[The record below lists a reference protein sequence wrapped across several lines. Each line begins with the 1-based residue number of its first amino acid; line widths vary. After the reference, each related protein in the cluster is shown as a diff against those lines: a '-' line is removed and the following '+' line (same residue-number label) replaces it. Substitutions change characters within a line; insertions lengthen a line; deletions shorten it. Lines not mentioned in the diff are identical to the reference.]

1 MARVTCF
8 QKPGEHERAQ
18 RGALSKRRTIH
29 ASRHQ
34 GMRCPR
40 LALSSSVMAA
50 VVLHPSA
57 AQAHERFVL
66 HRLKVPL
73 QNEFFTRSLVQN
85 PDMGRIGINVAVVLM
100 ALLVLWMFRFVLQE
114 YAEQSVFGRFGGG
127 TRRAARTLAC
137 FVTDRPVRHRSFQRV
152 GEWTVI
158 MLLRSPGLALMY
170 SATTDSLVMP
180 SFPLDPGSATI
191 FKFAQVGIGI
201 LIVTQTLLPL
211 AGALLFGTWLYLFRW
226 GWYVAM
232 DALPVLVAAS
242 VYASFP
248 WRSHKLTI
256 VQLNAGQMK
265 WIRWILGFSFFAL
278 GWLKIWNHDLVAG
291 VGDNYPSVMHDP
303 LVNFFALGTDSHYR
317 RECWVVAFGMAEVF
331 SGFLLMVG
339 VFARLWSLLLALLM
353 TKLMLIDFG
362 WAEIPHIYLI
372 GPLLVMIFSNELTSE
387 LSRFDAGPEGACRC
401 GATVTRLIRGV
412 VPPVVLAVLVIFP
425 MLELLTHT
433 DRSGL

>member
-1 MARVTCF
+1 MA
-8 QKPGEHERAQ
+8 A
-18 RGALSKRRTIH
+18 
-29 ASRHQ
+29 
-34 GMRCPR
+34 
-40 LALSSSVMAA
+40 LALHS
-50 VVLHPSA
+50 SA

-66 HRLKVPL
+66 HRLRVPL

-85 PDMGRIGINVAVVLM
+85 PDMGRIGLNVAAVLM
-100 ALLVLWMFRFVLQE
+100 ALLLIWMFRFVLQGF
-114 YAEQSVFGRFGGG
+114 AEQSVFSGFGGG
-127 TRRAARTLAC
+127 TRRAAHILAC
-137 FVTDRPVRHRSFQRV
+137 FVTDRPVCHRLFLRV

-180 SFPLDPGSATI
+180 SFPLDPGSAAI
-191 FKFAQVGIGI
+191 FKFAQVGVGI

-232 DALPVLVAAS
+232 DALPILAAAA
-242 VYASFP
+242 VYASSP

-265 WIRWILGFSFFAL
+265 WIRWILGLSFFTL

-303 LVNFFALGTDSHYR
+303 LVNFFAIGTDPHYR

-331 SGFLLMVG
+331 SGFLLMIG
-339 VFARLWSLLLALLM
+339 VFARVWSLLLVFVM

-362 WAEIPHIYLI
+362 WAEIPHVYLI
-372 GPLLVMIFSNELTSE
+372 GPLLAMIFSNELTSE
-387 LSRFDAGPEGACRC
+387 LSRFEVGYEEACRRS
-401 GATVTRLIRGV
+401 GTVTLLVGMIL
-412 VPPVVLAVLVIFP
+412 PAVVLAILVIFP

-433 DRSGL
+433 DRLGL